1 MDVKNKTVVLTGSL
15 TTLTRDEAEAGL
27 RKLGAHV
34 TGSVSAKTDI
44 LFVGDRPGS
53 KLAEAKAHDVEV
65 HDEKALCALLKIKP
79 TKVKK
84 PKKNVPP
91 PVVAG
96 PPTSLTGKT
105 VVVTGTLS
113 KGRDEMETLLR
124 NAGAHVTGSVSHK
137 THFLIVGTSPG
148 SKLERAREL
157 GIPTLTEDALR
168 KTLASP

>member
-1 MDVKNKTVVLTGSL
+1 MDVKKKTVVLTGSL
-15 TTLTRDEAEAGL
+15 STLTRDEAEAGL

-34 TGSVSAKTDI
+34 TGSVSAKTNL

-53 KLAEAKAHDVEV
+53 KLERAKALGIEV
-65 HDEKALCALLKIKP
+65 HTEKDLCALLKIKP
-79 TKVKK
+79 TKVKT

-113 KGRDEMETLLR
+113 MDRHAIETLLR

-137 THFLIVGTSPG
+137 THYVIVGAAPG

-157 GIPTLTEDALR
+157 GVPTLTEEALH
-168 KTLASP
+168 KTLAT